1 MDAIWQDIVY
11 GFRSLLRR
19 PGITAIALLTLALG
33 VGANTAIFSVVDTVL
48 LQPLAYKDP
57 GRIVFIAETTQQVPD
72 MSIAM
77 ANFDD
82 WKSANHVFE
91 AMAPYQSAS
100 VILTGNGDPERLRMR
115 RITAGFFPTL
125 GVQPI
130 LGRALTPED
139 DKVGAA
145 PVVLISDG
153 LWSRKYARNPNVIGQ
168 KINLDS
174 ELYTIVGVIANA
186 RFHGGW
192 RNQSLFSSLWRLED
206 KMGGPANRDSHPG
219 IYALAR
225 LKPGV
230 TIEQAKS
237 DLNGIAARLAEQYP
251 ISNTGHGVSVDSV
264 MNSYVG
270 NLRQPLL
277 ILMAAVGFVL
287 LIACANVAN
296 LMLARATE
304 RQKEMSIRVALGA
317 SRSRLLRQLLTES
330 LLLGVTG
337 GLLGLAMAWSSI
349 GLLTRLASPSVP
361 RMDDLTINVSVLCFA
376 LGISVLTAFLFG
388 VFPAWQASQSDVQDA
403 LKEGTRGASANKG
416 RRKFQSA
423 LIIAEVAV
431 SMVLLV
437 GAGLA
442 VKSLFRALGADAG
455 FDDRGV
461 LTGTFNLPDR
471 DFQDPAKQVQFVNQ
485 FVAKVQAIPGV
496 ESAGFEWPLLGGA
509 QDGYMIEGKPAPT
522 PENPTSVDNTVATP
536 DALKAMGVRLER
548 GRFFNDFD
556 SEKAQRVC
564 IVDTMFATK
573 EWPGQDPV
581 GRRVA
586 TRGFPEK
593 PEWMTVVGV
602 VSHVMNYGVDQPS
615 RIEIYEPDAQQPR
628 SFGSIIVRTKA
639 DPASLVS
646 AVKSA
651 IVEVNPNVPLFD
663 VQPLSDVVDA
673 NVASRRLSSVLLG
686 VFAALALVLAAI
698 GIYGVM
704 SYMVTQR
711 SHEIGIRIAL
721 GAQRKD
727 VLGIVLGNG
736 MTLLAAG
743 LAIGFA
749 GAFSLSRFM
758 EALLF
763 QVKATDA
770 ATFATIPIV
779 LAMVALAACYI
790 PARRAMRV
798 DPIIAL
804 REE

>member
-11 GFRSLLRR
+11 GFRTLLRR

-33 VGANTAIFSVVDTVL
+33 VGANTAIFSVVNTVL

-57 GRIVFIAETTQQVPD
+57 SRIVFLSENSKQIPD

-82 WKSANHVFE
+82 WKSSNTVFE
-91 AMAPYQSAS
+91 AMAPYQGGN
-100 VILTGNGDPERLRMR
+100 VILTGSGDPERLRMR

-153 LWSRKYARNPNVIGQ
+153 FWARKFARNPNVIGQ

-174 ELYTIVGVIANA
+174 ELYTIIGVVANA

-206 KMGGPANRDSHPG
+206 QLGGEKNRDSHPG

-230 TIEQAKS
+230 TVEQARS
-237 DLNGIAARLAEQYP
+237 QLNGVAAQLAKQFP
-251 ISNTGHGVSVDSV
+251 DTNFGHGVSVISV
-264 MNSYVG
+264 MESYVG
-270 NLRQPLL
+270 DLRQPLL

-317 SRSRLLRQLLTES
+317 SRSRLVRQLMTES
-330 LLLGVTG
+330 LLLGIVG
-337 GLLGLAMAWSSI
+337 GGLGLAMAWSSI
-349 GLLTRLASPSVP
+349 GLLTKLASSSVP
-361 RMDDLTINVSVLCFA
+361 RMDDLSVNLPVLSFA

-388 VFPAWQASQSDVQDA
+388 VFPAWQSSRADVQDA

-416 RRKFQSA
+416 RRNFQSV
-423 LIIAEVAV
+423 LIVAEVAV

-442 VKSLFRALGADAG
+442 VKSLFRALRADSG
-455 FDDRGV
+455 FDDTGV
-461 LTGTFNLPDR
+461 LTGTFSLPDR
-471 DFQDPAKQVQFVNQ
+471 DFQEPAKQRQFVEQ
-485 FVAKVQAIPGV
+485 FVSRVQAIPGV
-496 ESAGFEWPLLGGA
+496 EFAGFEWPLMGGA
-509 QDGYMIEGKPAPT
+509 QNGYMVEGKPAPT
-522 PENPTSVDNTVATP
+522 PQNPTSVDIEIATP
-536 DALKAMGVRLER
+536 DALKALGVRLER
-548 GRFFNDFD
+548 GRYFNNFD
-556 SEKAQRVC
+556 SEKAQLVC
-564 IVDTMFATK
+564 IVDSMFAQK
-573 EWPGQDPV
+573 EWPGEDPI
-581 GRRVA
+581 GKRVA
-586 TRGFPEK
+586 TGGSPAK
-593 PEWMTVVGV
+593 PEWMSVVGV

-615 RIEIYEPDAQQPR
+615 RVELYYPEAQQPR
-628 SFGSIIVRTKA
+628 GFGTIIVRTKA
-639 DPASLVS
+639 DPASLTG
-646 AVKSA
+646 ALKSA
-651 IVEVNPNVPLFD
+651 MLGVNPNVPLFD
-663 VQPLSDVVDA
+663 VQPLSDVMDA

-743 LAIGFA
+743 LAIGLA
-749 GAFSLSRFM
+749 GSFYLSRFM
-758 EALLF
+758 ESLLF
-763 QVKATDA
+763 EVKATDIP
-770 ATFATIPIV
+770 TFAGIPVV
-779 LAMVALAACYI
+779 LAVVALAACYI
-790 PARRAMRV
+790 PARRAMQV
-798 DPIIAL
+798 DPIVAL